1 MQHLLLYTLFPSSLV
16 LLLKVLGS
24 FWSRVVT
31 SGWIIYLLQKAGG
44 KWIFFFRNH
53 NSNIAAFI
61 PIRQFWEAYL
71 RGCQGNTTQV
81 WPTSPLCEYY
91 YKDCPGTLLS
101 NGLRGS
107 WKWQNSTI
115 KLHPTP
121 PKIPYVTTFYLFCI
135 FPWTTGLRLWMCKI
149 PFFLHGYQGRWVLQL
164 KAFPADGRIL

>member
-1 MQHLLLYTLFPSSLV
+1 M
-16 LLLKVLGS
+16 
-24 FWSRVVT
+24 VT
-31 SGWIIYLLQKAGG
+31 SGWIIYLLQKGGG
-44 KWIFFFRNH
+44 KWKFLFRNH

-61 PIRQFWEAYL
+61 PVRQFWEAYL

-121 PKIPYVTTFYLFCI
+121 PKIPYVTITTFYLFCT
-135 FPWTTGLRLWMCKI
+135 FPRTTGLWMCPALIKDSFGSAFSDSRCAKYT
-149 PFFLHGYQGRWVLQL
+149 PYHFLPGYRWVFQL
-164 KAFPADGRIL
+164 KTFVADT